1 MKELHFIYNMHC
13 EFSVPITEHC
23 FTLKCIPQ
31 TDNFQK
37 VTIEKQDIK
46 NADWISSGIDS
57 YGNHYIYGKEK
68 KSHTLFEVNIEGT
81 VCVDR
86 EGSQQRKKYHY
97 AASQSTKNTFL
108 DKNMEQYLMKILKKT
123 KTKEIFLKYE
133 ENNFQKFL
141 FEVMQEIFAYMEYSP
156 GKTTT
161 STTAAE
167 AFSLRQGVCQDYAHI
182 LIAFYRALHI
192 PAIYIAGYML
202 GEGASH
208 AWVCAMN
215 PATKKWYEID
225 PTNNKWVDN
234 DYISVAIGADASD
247 CVMNRGIFYGMTQEK
262 QVITVSVKE
271 EKKYS

>member
-31 TDNFQK
+31 TDDFQK
-37 VTIEKQDIK
+37 VTIEKQEIK
-46 NADWISSGIDS
+46 NADWISCGKDS
-57 YGNHYIYGKEK
+57 YGNQYIYGKEK
-68 KSHTLFEVNIEGT
+68 KPHTLFEVNIEGS
-81 VCVDR
+81 VQVDR
-86 EGSQQRKKYHY
+86 EGPQQRENYPY
-97 AASQSTKNTFL
+97 AASRSTKYTFL
-108 DKNMEQYLMKILKKT
+108 DKNMEQYLLKILERKKA
-123 KTKEIFLKYE
+123 KELFLKYD
-133 ENNFQKFL
+133 ENSFQRFL
-141 FEVMQEIFAYMEYSP
+141 FEVMQGVFAYMEYAP
-156 GKTTT
+156 GMTTT
-161 STTAAE
+161 NTTAAE

-182 LIAFYRALHI
+182 LITFYRALHI

-208 AWVCAMN
+208 AWVSAMN
-215 PATKKWYEID
+215 PETKKWYEID

-247 CVMNRGIFYGMTQEK
+247 CVINRGIFYGMTEEK

-271 EKKYS
+271 EKNYQ